1 MLIATINVEDLKY
14 KKAGTANSSG
24 GNSGSNSGSASSA
37 EVQKLRTDLDA
48 VKKDVDSIY
57 IGVGNANQTAAEAK
71 TTADSANATAT
82 TARAESSTALAN
94 SNNNTS
100 EINTLK
106 NIPVISKN
114 LGSDG
119 ILDVTGSSNQSVYFF
134 NQPSEPMVLKDIRGG
149 RVGQIIWIRFAT
161 NITVQIHSNY
171 IRLQKGSNTN
181 NLNASVVIGFMCI
194 SATSSGSGSSI
205 FAEIPNTTKSY

>member
-14 KKAGTANSSG
+14 KKAGTSDSSG
-24 GNSGSNSGSASSA
+24 GNSGSNSGGASSA

-57 IGVGNANQTAAEAK
+57 IGVGTA
-71 TTADSANATAT
+71 SQTAT
-82 TARAESSTALAN
+82 TALNAS
-94 SNNNTS
+94 SNNAK
-100 EINTLK
+100 EITTLK
-106 NIPVISKN
+106 SIPVVSKN

-119 ILDVTGSSNQSVYFF
+119 ILDITGSSNQSVYFF

-161 NITVQIHSNY
+161 NITVQNHSNY
-171 IRLQKGSNTN
+171 IRLQKGSNTS

>member
-1 MLIATINVEDLKY
+1 MLVATINVSDLKY
-14 KKAGTANSSG
+14 KKAGTSDSSG
-24 GNSGSNSGSASSA
+24 GNSGSNSGGASSA

-48 VKKDVDSIY
+48 VKKDVST
-57 IGVGNANQTAAEAK
+57 ANQAAVDAK
-71 TTADSANATAT
+71 TTADNANATAT
-82 TARAESSTALAN
+82 TAKAESSTALAN
-94 SNNNTS
+94 SSNNTA
-100 EINTLK
+100 EITTLK

-161 NITVQIHSNY
+161 NITVQNSSSY
-171 IRLQKGSNTN
+171 IRLQKGSNTS